1 MVARIMIPLIIA
13 IMLSDLYIDQHY
25 WQHHRGYRWWKR
37 LLWWLPSMG
46 MLVYTLILGTIR
58 NFVPDDLRWVNL
70 YMLLVGIVVYPKAVF
85 SLFSILGRIFRRFIV
100 HTHRNWGTPVA
111 TVIILVSYFMLA
123 YGSTVGF
130 RRLKV
135 VHIDISYPDLP
146 PAFDGYRIVHFSDA
160 HVGTLTGSLRH
171 LLQRDVDSINAQ
183 HPDLIAFT
191 GDLQN
196 IQPREIKPVV
206 PLLSQLRAR
215 DGVVSVLG
223 NHDYAEY
230 VKLPVPEKAANCRQT
245 IAYEQACG
253 WQLLRNEHRVIRRGR
268 DSIVIAGEQNL
279 ELPDSADFTR
289 TMRGVGPS
297 AFAIVLQHNP
307 KAWDEHIRRDRRARL
322 TLAGHT
328 HGGQL
333 SVFGLRA
340 TQIAYREDYGLYCK
354 GGQYLYVTSG
364 IGGLIPFR
372 FGIRPEIAVIT
383 LHRSPQKPTQKQ

>member
-1 MVARIMIPLIIA
+1 MIARIMVPLIVA
-13 IMLSDLYIDQHY
+13 IMLSDLYIDMHY
-25 WQHHRGYRWWKR
+25 WRHHRGYRWWKR
-37 LLWWLPSMG
+37 LLWWLPSAG

-85 SLFSILGRIFRRFIV
+85 SLFSILGRIFRRCF
-100 HTHRNWGTPVA
+100 HTRRNWGTPVA
-111 TVIILVSYFMLA
+111 TVVILVSFFMMA
-123 YGSTVGF
+123 YGSTLGF

-135 VHIDISYPDLP
+135 VHIDLTFPDLP
-146 PAFDGYRIVHFSDA
+146 PSFEGYRIVHFSDA
-160 HVGTLTGSLRH
+160 HVGTFTGSLRH
-171 LLQRDVDSINAQ
+171 LLKRDIDSINAQ

-196 IQPREIKPVV
+196 IQPREIKPVLPV
-206 PLLSQLRAR
+206 LWRLRAH

-230 VKLPVPEKAANCRQT
+230 VKLPAAQKRANCRQT
-245 IAYEQACG
+245 IAYEKVVG
-253 WQLLRNEHRVIRRGR
+253 WHLLNNAHTVIRRGQ
-268 DSIVIAGEQNL
+268 DSIVVVGEQNL
-279 ELPDSADFTR
+279 ELPDSANLPKA
-289 TMRGVGPS
+289 MRGVDQK

-307 KAWDEHIRRDRRARL
+307 KAWDEHIRRDSRARL
-322 TLAGHT
+322 TLCGHT

-340 TQIAYREDYGLYCK
+340 TQIAYREDYGLYHRD
-354 GGQYLYVTSG
+354 GQYLYVTSG

-372 FGIRPEIAVIT
+372 FGISPEIAVIT
-383 LHRSPQKPTQKQ
+383 LHRRSNPR

>member
-1 MVARIMIPLIIA
+1 MVARIMIPVIIA
-13 IMLSDLYIDQHY
+13 IMLSDLYIDRHY

-46 MLVYTLILGTIR
+46 MMVYTLILGTIR

-70 YMLLVGIVVYPKAVF
+70 YMLLVAIVVYPKAVF

-100 HTHRNWGTPVA
+100 PTRRNWGTPVA
-111 TVIILVSYFMLA
+111 TAIILFSYFVLA

-135 VHIDISYPDLP
+135 VHIELCYPDLP
-146 PAFDGYRIVHFSDA
+146 PSFDGYRIVHFSDA
-160 HVGTLTGSLRH
+160 HVGTLSGSLRY
-171 LLQRDVDSINAQ
+171 LLQRDIDSINAQ

-206 PLLSQLRAR
+206 PLLRQLRAR
-215 DGVVSVLG
+215 DGVFSVLG

-230 VKLPVPEKAANCRQT
+230 VRLPAAEEAANCRQT
-245 IAYEQACG
+245 VAYERACG

-268 DSIVIAGEQNL
+268 DSLVIAGEQNL
-279 ELPDSADFTR
+279 ELPDSADYAR
-289 TMRGVGPS
+289 TMRGVAS
-297 AFAIVLQHNP
+297 STFCIVLQHNP
-307 KAWDEHIRRDRRARL
+307 RAWDGHIRHDSRARL
-322 TLAGHT
+322 TLCGHT

-340 TQIAYREDYGLYCK
+340 TQIAYREDYGLYRN
-354 GGQYLYVTSG
+354 GNQYLYVTSS
-364 IGGLIPFR
+364 ISGLIPFR

-383 LHRSPQKPTQKQ
+383 LHRSPH

>member
-135 VHIDISYPDLP
+135 VHIDLSYPDLP

-230 VKLPVPEKAANCRQT
+230 VKVPAAEAAANCRQT
-245 IAYEQACG
+245 VAFERACG
-253 WQLLRNEHRVIRRGR
+253 WRLLRNEHCVIRANRTLNCPTAPTSPAPCGALVR
-268 DSIVIAGEQNL
+268 RPSPSSCSIIPKPGMSISAATGVRASPLPATPTAGSCQSSDCAPRR
-279 ELPDSADFTR
+279 LPIVR
-289 TMRGVGPS
+289 TTVS
-297 AFAIVLQHNP
+297 
-307 KAWDEHIRRDRRARL
+307 
-322 TLAGHT
+322 TAGT
-328 HGGQL
+328 G
-333 SVFGLRA
+333 S
-340 TQIAYREDYGLYCK
+340 IS
-354 GGQYLYVTSG
+354 TS
-364 IGGLIPFR
+364 LP
-372 FGIRPEIAVIT
+372 A
-383 LHRSPQKPTQKQ
+383 